1 MISSVSA
8 VSFKANAPAQDPI
21 SRPGAF
27 TKPEAPVKQE
37 APKKKGK
44 FWKGLAAVVVA
55 ALVVGGGLIAGK
67 KANVLKTL
75 DNGAL
80 KDANITPDKIDYI
93 NAHGTSTPK
102 GDIFEFNSVKTVF
115 NNCLDKTNKLKIV
128 NTSGHDCI
136 ISTATK

>member
-27 TKPEAPVKQE
+27 TKPETPVKQE

-80 KDANITPDKIDYI
+80 KDANIWKKAGHYLAKAGEWLDGNILQKIPGL
-93 NAHGTSTPK
+93 AK
-102 GDIFEFNSVKTVF
+102 KAESVNVE
-115 NNCLDKTNKLKIV
+115 
-128 NTSGHDCI
+128 
-136 ISTATK
+136 A